1 METLKVTA
9 LLSLLSLGLGCI
21 APPPP
26 APTQA
31 PTTVAPVVGNC
42 RCGQKGGVGT
52 KIVGGQAATR
62 NEYPWQ
68 VGLVSNNG
76 RTPFCGG
83 TLLSSDTVLT
93 AAHCKTSVSNFQ
105 VVVGEHDVTRSDG
118 EQRIRPSA
126 WIQHENYNSRT
137 TNYDFAIVK
146 LSRPVTFSSNVN
158 PICLPSA
165 TRNYDSVVATVSG
178 WGTLY
183 SGGPQPSI
191 LQKVNVPTMSNGQCT
206 TNSAYSPGDITS
218 QMICAADS
226 NKDSCQGDSGGPMVT
241 NEGNYYSIIGVVSWG
256 YGCAQANAPGVY
268 ARVTNQLQWIRDR
281 MSGTICPSP

>member
-1 METLKVTA
+1 MMMLVTIVLVSFITLTQA
-9 LLSLLSLGLGCI
+9 CASL
-21 APPPP
+21 PPPP
-26 APTQA
+26 P
-31 PTTVAPVVGNC
+31 PTTSAPVAPPVQGSC
-42 RCGQKGGVGT
+42 TCGRSSMIGSR
-52 KIVGGQAATR
+52 IVGGTNAAKG
-62 NEYPWQ
+62 ELPWQ

-146 LSRPVTFSSNVN
+146 LASPVAFSDRVN
-158 PICLPSA
+158 PICLPSS
-165 TRNYDSVVATVSG
+165 TKNYDSVLATASG
-178 WGTLY
+178 WG
-183 SGGPQPSI
+183 
-191 LQKVNVPTMSNGQCT
+191 
-206 TNSAYSPGDITS
+206 DITA

-241 NEGNYYSIIGVVSWG
+241 NEGNHFSIIGVVSWG

-268 ARVTNQLQWIRDR
+268 ARVTNQLGWIQSKI
-281 MSGTICPSP
+281 SGTTCPKP